1 MFAEGT
7 VVIDHFYHHSRK
19 ESFLDSIEVIDLHS
33 STVEIEHHSVCKM
46 IKHLSHSIKE
56 ELMEGHNFTEK
67 CCLHSTKVSLDCVS
81 DDGIVYKYEVV
92 RTSDCK
98 GIHYLKTQSVDATL
112 DSMIFQGLI
121 WYPSMKMMDLGP

>member
-19 ESFLDSIEVIDLHS
+19 ESFLDSIEAIDLHS
-33 STVEIEHHSVCKM
+33 STLEIVYHSVCMM

-56 ELMEGHNFTEK
+56 ELMEGHSFTEK
-67 CCLHSTKVSLDCVS
+67 CCLHSRKVSLDRFF

-92 RTSDCK
+92 RTLDCK

-121 WYPSMKMMDLGP
+121 WYP